1 MKIPGSHGL
10 KVRLSKL
17 LDKEVWMVTDR
28 EGRRLMELL
37 GKGMSLASVAA
48 IDRLVHHSI
57 ILELNL
63 PSYRLEHSTAHKEAR
78 TEV

>member
-37 GKGMSLASVAA
+37 GKGMNLASAAA

-63 PSYRLEHSTAHKEAR
+63 PSYRLEHSTTNQEAR

>member
-1 MKIPGSHGL
+1 
-10 KVRLSKL
+10 
-17 LDKEVWMVTDR
+17 MVTDR
-28 EGRRLMELL
+28 EVRRLMELL
-37 GKGMSLASVAA
+37 GKGKSLASAAA

-63 PSYRLEHSTAHKEAR
+63 PSYRLEHSTAHKQAR